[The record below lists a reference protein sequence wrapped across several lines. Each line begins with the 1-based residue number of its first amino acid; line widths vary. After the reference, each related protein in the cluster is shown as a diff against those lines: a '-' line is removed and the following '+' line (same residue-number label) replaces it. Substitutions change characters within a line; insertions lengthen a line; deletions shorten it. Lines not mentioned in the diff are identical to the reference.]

1 MKKLTKNDVEQ
12 FFGMQFCDAMCGL
25 SDKAPFAGFGPVC
38 LRYEPESDGVFKQI
52 KWGVYLFKTSDLLSG
67 GSGCPIGKYEPIFE
81 VHFDY
86 MPLPQEIWYKYGD
99 QIFAEFEN
107 WYSAFASRRK

>member
-1 MKKLTKNDVEQ
+1 MKKITKKDVEL

-38 LRYEPESDGVFKQI
+38 LRYEPESDGVFKEI

-67 GSGCPIGKYEPIFE
+67 GSGCPIGKYEPVFE
-81 VHFDY
+81 AHFDY
-86 MPLPQEIWYKYGD
+86 MPFAQEIWYKYGD
-99 QIFAEFEN
+99 QIFAEFEA
-107 WYSAFASRRK
+107 WYSAFKSSRR